1 MAGEMSA
8 GALNTLHNLSFY
20 LDSMRRIREA
30 IAFGRFEDFRQEFTR
45 TFTRRA
51 LIS

>member
-1 MAGEMSA
+1 MS
-8 GALNTLHNLSFY
+8 
-20 LDSMRRIREA
+20 RIREA
-30 IAFGRFEDFRQEFTR
+30 IAFGRFEDFRQGFTQ